1 VEAASSRSASRRRI
15 RCGPRGAG
23 SSTPER

>member
-1 VEAASSRSASRRRI
+1 VDAASSRSASRRRI